1 MTEKIIAI
9 TRALCGARKEEEG
22 VLSALA
28 AAAERRVEGE
38 LGQMGIQAPEDA
50 RTLAAAWLAAADLL
64 ESRAAADGA
73 ERVTV
78 GEVSVAAAEGSGGQ
92 DPSRSSSS
100 RRSGSIPGRS
110 SRGTPGYSAGE
121 AHQQA
126 RAPRMPASSAQDISQ
141 GLSPT

>member
-1 MTEKIIAI
+1 MTEEIIAI

-78 GEVSVAAAEGSGGQ
+78 GEVSVAAAEGSGDRAGAL
-92 DPSRSSSS
+92 
-100 RRSGSIPGRS
+100 RRLAWKLVAPGWGGPGFAFLEV
-110 SRGTPGYSAGE
+110 RG
-121 AHQQA
+121 
-126 RAPRMPASSAQDISQ
+126 
-141 GLSPT
+141 